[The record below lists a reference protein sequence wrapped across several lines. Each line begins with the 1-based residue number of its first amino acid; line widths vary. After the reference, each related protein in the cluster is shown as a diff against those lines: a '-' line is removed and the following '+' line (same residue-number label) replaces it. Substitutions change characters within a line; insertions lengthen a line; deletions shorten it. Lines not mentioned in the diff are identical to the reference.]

1 MNSDLPNL
9 INLTTKYWF
18 PIQQVQLLHCLNIGS
33 EYKQQGYT
41 WFSIVLY
48 TTKPI
53 VITYR
58 LAIRRIR
65 QHRKPILGVGY
76 AGTCCTLTQYCPAN
90 LFTSDIMYYPNP
102 FSQYARS
109 KRPADSV
116 HWHAPS
122 VPANLGRR
130 ISERMG
136 RLTLGPYWPASRSK
150 CVGRVSRFKCTGQ
163 WVSILAHGLVCISI
177 FGCSQ
182 DVRHKLTKIVQLI
195 IRSKRLGQ
203 PHVQSVWAERHLS
216 SARANGSPY

>member
-1 MNSDLPNL
+1 MH
-9 INLTTKYWF
+9 TKLSIALGGVYLK
-18 PIQQVQLLHCLNIGS
+18 V
-33 EYKQQGYT
+33 YT
-41 WFSIVLY
+41 CVWRESSG
-48 TTKPI
+48 KN
-53 VITYR
+53 
-58 LAIRRIR
+58 
-65 QHRKPILGVGY
+65 G
-76 AGTCCTLTQYCPAN
+76 
-90 LFTSDIMYYPNP
+90 NP

-150 CVGRVSRFKCTGQ
+150 CVGRVSHFKCTGQ

-195 IRSKRLGQ
+195 IRSKCLGQ